1 MALLRRRYRFDARV
15 RLFTWLLL
23 VQMASFLPFFV
34 VGRYRLGVLALMA
47 PLAGLALHGAR
58 RRWRHARLRGRVSMV
73 VAVALCG
80 LVVFAP
86 PPASF
91 HAGPQYFEF
100 GQARQRE
107 GDHAEAKKW
116 FARALDERGD
126 YEPALH
132 LLVGLQL
139 ADGELDE
146 GEARIDAALELGA
159 KSSRTYE
166 LLGRIRHAKG
176 DLEGARTA
184 LRQAIDAEPGNTRA
198 WRAYAAVLAELSRF
212 DEARAALESAAALE
226 SDPGEAAKLRE
237 EAGRIG
243 G

>member
-1 MALLRRRYRFDARV
+1 V
-15 RLFTWLLL
+15 
-23 VQMASFLPFFV
+23 ASFLPFFV
-34 VGRYRLGVLALMA
+34 VGRYRLGVLVLMA
-47 PLAGLALHGAR
+47 PLAGFALHGVR
-58 RRWRHARLRGRVSMV
+58 RRWRHASVRGRVAMAG
-73 VAVALCG
+73 AVALCG
-80 LVVFAP
+80 LVVFSP

-100 GQARQRE
+100 GQACQRR
-107 GDHAEAKKW
+107 GQRDQAKMW

-132 LLVGLQL
+132 LLVGLLL

-146 GEARIDAALELGA
+146 GEGRIDAALELGA

-176 DLEGARTA
+176 DFAGAREA
-184 LRQAIDAEPGNTRA
+184 LRESIEAEPGNTRA
-198 WRAYAAVLAELSRF
+198 WRAYAVVLVDLQRF

-226 SDPGEAAKLRE
+226 NDPEEAAKLR
-237 EAGRIG
+237 AQARRIG
-243 G
+243 E